1 MLRSILTQVFFYP
14 SGMYFITL
22 RNVLYKPSRGVA
34 IFSISMVLV
43 STLTFV
49 LSTLEVLQVSHSHPP
64 RQPHPLSPPLIHMYI
79 YCICELCCCVSGS
92 SYLAKGKKPQKAL
105 DPLPTLLVLTGNRD
119 EVSWYIVH
127 ICVNLCTNIL

>member
-1 MLRSILTQVFFYP
+1 MIVIVMLRSILTQVFFYP

-64 RQPHPLSPPLIHMYI
+64 SQPHPLSPPSYI
-79 YCICELCCCVSGS
+79 C
-92 SYLAKGKKPQKAL
+92 
-105 DPLPTLLVLTGNRD
+105 T
-119 EVSWYIVH
+119 YIVSVNYVVVVFLGLH
-127 ICVNLCTNIL
+127 I